1 MLDADGRRRT
11 KSSWLGSSVDKVWVA
26 GIDPDTKAITAAFHP
41 LYQGGSVET
50 IRVEAKG
57 RLAENRF
64 PILCSQFRSI
74 ASMFKRCQ
82 WVYVERP
89 PMGVNPRA
97 TIDQA
102 AVMGAILEILHSEG
116 VGFST
121 VDPGTW
127 KKQVIGNGHAD
138 KPLIKAWVIANL
150 GVPDGLHQ
158 DAYDAA
164 AIAHF
169 GVSTPLV
176 GEDSEDEVQPAE

>member
-1 MLDADGRRRT
+1 MRLSMSR
-11 KSSWLGSSVDKVWVA
+11 GSPMGDYVA
-26 GIDPDTKAITAAFHP
+26 GIDPDTKAITAAFIP
-41 LYQGGSVET
+41 LWPGASGVET

-64 PILCSQFRSI
+64 PALCEQFRDI
-74 ASMFKRCQ
+74 VYLFQRCT

-127 KKQVIGNGHAD
+127 KKAVIGNGHAD
-138 KPLIKAWVIANL
+138 KPLIKAWVIANME
-150 GVPDGLHQ
+150 VPDGLHQ

-164 AIAHF
+164 AIARF
-169 GVSTPLV
+169 GLSPSLVSDGAP
-176 GEDSEDEVQPAE
+176 DAVQPSE